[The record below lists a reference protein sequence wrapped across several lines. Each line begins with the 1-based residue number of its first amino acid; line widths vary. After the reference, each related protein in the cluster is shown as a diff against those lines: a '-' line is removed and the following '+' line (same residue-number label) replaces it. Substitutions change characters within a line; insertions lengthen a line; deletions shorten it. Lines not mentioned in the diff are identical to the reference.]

1 MSKERLEDAKFLID
15 YEKRKIPPELYDCI
29 DFLIEQAERVQELE
43 QEKEEW
49 LRGRFMSV
57 KHSISFKELEQE
69 NEILRAA
76 NDDLNKEL
84 RILKNCKEVD
94 VDHPSN
100 KFF

>member
-1 MSKERLEDAKFLID
+1 MKITVYDVTNSKANVRDYMHADENRRIFVNYDEKDRILIDRSKEWDALN
-15 YEKRKIPPELYDCI
+15 
-29 DFLIEQAERVQELE
+29 
-43 QEKEEW
+43 
-49 LRGRFMSV
+49 
-57 KHSISFKELEQE
+57 QE